1 MDRAIAAREDD
12 VLTISEASAALGV
25 SRETV
30 YRLIK
35 DGKLQVKERPYLK
48 RARFTVY
55 AASVE
60 SLKREVKG

>member
-1 MDRAIAAREDD
+1 M
-12 VLTISEASAALGV
+12 LTISEASAALGV